1 MTTNTLWTWATVLTA
16 SWISLLAVKIDIY
29 FALWLLIF
37 FSIMHSLIVLHF
49 QRKIGIQS
57 SIANLAIG
65 SVIAF
70 SLWIV
75 AWFFWVWRDFSEIQ
89 IYIAMII
96 VSLTGIKLLDVVWA
110 IAKKKYWINIDPDE
124 LFDNRKKWNKK

>member
-1 MTTNTLWTWATVLTA
+1 MTTNSVWTWVTTITA
-16 SWISLLAVKIDIY
+16 WWISLIAVKIDIY

-37 FSIMHSLIVLHF
+37 FSIIHSLIVLHF
-49 QRKIGIQS
+49 ERKIGIES
-57 SIANLAIG
+57 SIANLVIG

-70 SLWIV
+70 ALWIV
-75 AWFFWVWRDFSEIQ
+75 AGFFWVWRDFSEIQ

-96 VSLTGIKLLDVVWA
+96 VSLTWIKLLDIAWA

-124 LFDNRKKWNKK
+124 LFDNRKQWNKK